1 MDQLIAFV
9 EERWVILLVVV
20 VALIVITTVVK
31 TVVKWILALAIIAGV
46 LIYGFNY
53 TPESLKTMGTD
64 ISNKIVSDIKSQA
77 LKYLTDDAKEAKFE
91 SNKDGSFT
99 ITSPNLKLEGKA
111 GDKEV
116 KVTILGQTFT
126 MDADAA
132 VQAFIEQAKKNPK

>member
-9 EERWVILLVVV
+9 EEKWVLLLIVVV
-20 VALIVITTVVK
+20 VLIVVTTVVK
-31 TVVKWILALAIIAGV
+31 TVVKWLLALAIIAGV

-64 ISNKIVSDIKSQA
+64 ISNKIVSDVKSQA
-77 LKYLTDDAKEAKFE
+77 LKYLTDDAKKAEFEAH
-91 SNKDGSFT
+91 KDGSYT

-116 KVTILGQTFT
+116 KVTILGQSFT

-132 VQAFIEQAKKNPK
+132 VNAFIEQAKKNPK